1 METKDSPDSVVIVVI
16 AKEEITDKD
25 EKILLIQRSKTDDW
39 MPLHWSFPGG
49 HIEKGETPYKAAKRE
64 LKEETQLDGRIKYS
78 GIRKTKTG
86 KMYIY
91 LCDLDDQI
99 KNIKDKLKLN
109 YEHCGKQWVEY
120 KDIDDFKNKTPFVKE
135 IIATALQIPMG
146 YE

>member
-1 METKDSPDSVVIVVI
+1 MEEKDTNDSVVIVVTE
-16 AKEEITDKD
+16 KH
-25 EKILLIQRSKTDDW
+25 KILLIQRSKTDDW

-64 LKEETQLDGRIKYS
+64 LKEETKLDGKVTYA
-78 GIRKTKTG
+78 GTRKTKNG

-91 LCDLDDQI
+91 LCDDFGGDVQ
-99 KNIKDKLKLN
+99 LN
-109 YEHCGKQWVEY
+109 YEHSDHKWIEY
-120 KDIDDFKNKTPFVKE
+120 RDLDNLDNKTAFVKE

>member
-1 METKDSPDSVVIVVI
+1 MEEKDTNDSVVIVV
-16 AKEEITDKD
+16 TDKT
-25 EKILLIQRSKTDDW
+25 KILLIQRSKTDEW

-49 HIEKGETPYKAAKRE
+49 HIEKRETPYKAAKRE

-78 GIRKTKTG
+78 GIRKTKNG

-91 LCDLDDQI
+91 HCDDYNGD
-99 KNIKDKLKLN
+99 LKLN
-109 YEHCGKQWVEY
+109 YEHCKYKWVEY

>member
-1 METKDSPDSVVIVVI
+1 MEQKDTNDSVVVVV
-16 AKEEITDKD
+16 TDKT
-25 EKILLIQRSKTDDW
+25 KILLIQRSKTDEW
-39 MPLHWSFPGG
+39 MPLYWSFPGG

-78 GIRKTKTG
+78 GIRKIKNG

-91 LCDLDDQI
+91 HCDDFNGDI
-99 KNIKDKLKLN
+99 KLN
-109 YEHCGKQWVEY
+109 YEHSDHKWVEY

>member
-1 METKDSPDSVVIVVI
+1 MEEKDTNDSVVIVVTE
-16 AKEEITDKD
+16 KH
-25 EKILLIQRSKTDDW
+25 KILLIQRSKTDEW

-64 LKEETQLDGRIKYS
+64 LKEETELDGKVTYA
-78 GIRKTKTG
+78 GTRKTKNG

-91 LCDLDDQI
+91 LCDDFKGDV
-99 KNIKDKLKLN
+99 KLN
-109 YEHCGKQWVEY
+109 YEHSDHKWIEY
-120 KDIDDFKNKTPFVKE
+120 RYLDDLDNKTPFVKE

>member
-1 METKDSPDSVVIVVI
+1 MEEKDTNDSVVIVVTE
-16 AKEEITDKD
+16 KH
-25 EKILLIQRSKTDDW
+25 KILLIQRSKTDEW

-64 LKEETQLDGRIKYS
+64 LKEETELDGKVTYA
-78 GIRKTKTG
+78 GTRKTKNG

-91 LCDLDDQI
+91 LCDDFKGDV
-99 KNIKDKLKLN
+99 KLN
-109 YEHCGKQWVEY
+109 YEHSDHKWIEY
-120 KDIDDFKNKTPFVKE
+120 KYLDDLDNKTPFVKE

>member
-25 EKILLIQRSKTDDW
+25 EKILLIQRSKTDGW

-49 HIEKGETPYKAAKRE
+49 HIEIGEPPYKAAKRE
-64 LKEETQLDGRIKYS
+64 LKEETNLDGKITYA
-78 GIRKTKTG
+78 GVRKTKTG

-109 YEHCGKQWVEY
+109 YEHCGKQWVKY
-120 KDIDDFKNKTPFVKE
+120 NDIDDLKDKTPYVKE
-135 IIATALQIPMG
+135 IVATALEIPMG

>member
-16 AKEEITDKD
+16 AKKQ
-25 EKILLIQRSKTDDW
+25 KILLIQRSKTDDW

-49 HIEKGETPYKAAKRE
+49 HIEIREPPYKAAKRE
-64 LKEETQLDGRIKYS
+64 LKEETNLDGTITYA
-78 GIRKTKTG
+78 GVRKTKTG

-91 LCDLDDQI
+91 LCDLDDEI
-99 KNIKDKLKLN
+99 KNIETKLKLN
-109 YEHCGKQWVEY
+109 YEHCGKQWVQYE
-120 KDIDDFKNKTPFVKE
+120 DIDDLKNKTPYVKE

>member
-1 METKDSPDSVVIVVI
+1 MEEKDTNDSVVIVVTE
-16 AKEEITDKD
+16 KH
-25 EKILLIQRSKTDDW
+25 KILLIQRSKTDEW

-64 LKEETQLDGRIKYS
+64 LKEETELDGKVTYA
-78 GIRKTKTG
+78 GTRKTKNG

-91 LCDLDDQI
+91 LCDDFKGDV
-99 KNIKDKLKLN
+99 KLN
-109 YEHCGKQWVEY
+109 YEHSDHKWIEY
-120 KDIDDFKNKTPFVKE
+120 RYLDNLDNKTPFVKE